1 MNIENLKD
9 AYQFAFNKKAEA
21 IYFKPEQI
29 NLIGESVKYTDNTM
43 VTCALTHGVYLLI
56 SKNNQ
61 SLYRFWSFSHP
72 AIKCF
77 EKRQFNRNKEQSWIK
92 FSLNIFGQFSNHGID
107 IDSGYNIFLW
117 GNLYDNK
124 NAGHHIELLTI
135 HALND
140 QLGANFK
147 SNLSNNFP
155 KNNSEHLIVISN
167 THTPHKITNSPL
179 INQQTKNKS
188 KWEQYIA
195 SEQLLIDESLVAIK
209 SENIIEIGRLINEN
223 HILLCDVLE
232 IVPPEIDIMVTEA
245 RKINGVLGSRMTGCG
260 FGGSTISLIKE
271 EAINTFVEQMSEIYE
286 FETDVKNSFY
296 IANIGD
302 EVFKLYDIDSY

>member
-1 MNIENLKD
+1 MVSC
-9 AYQFAFNKKAEA
+9 AF
-21 IYFKPEQI
+21 
-29 NLIGESVKYTDNTM
+29 S
-43 VTCALTHGVYLLI
+43 HGVYLI
-56 SKNNQ
+56 VSKNNQ
-61 SLYRFWSFSHP
+61 SQYRFWSFSHP

-107 IDSGYNIFLW
+107 INCGFDMFLW

-124 NAGHHIELLTI
+124 NAGHQIESLTS
-135 HALND
+135 HVLNQ
-140 QLGANFK
+140 QLGV
-147 SNLSNNFP
+147 NLNLNTSNNYP
-155 KNNSEHLIVISN
+155 KINSEHLIVISN
-167 THTPHKITNSPL
+167 THIPHKISNSPL

-188 KWEQYIA
+188 KWEQYLA
-195 SEQLLIDESLVAIK
+195 SEKLLIEESLAAIK

-245 RKINGVLGSRMTGCG
+245 SKIDGVLGSRMTGCG

-271 EAINTFVEQMSEIYE
+271 EAIHTFVEQMSEIYE

-302 EVFKLYDIDSY
+302 EVFKLYELV

>member
-1 MNIENLKD
+1 MNIENIKE
-9 AYQFAFNKKAEA
+9 AFQFAFKKNAEA

-29 NLIGESVKYTDNTM
+29 NLIGESVKYVNNT
-43 VTCALTHGVYLLI
+43 VVACALSHGVYLLI

-61 SLYRFWSFSHP
+61 SQYRFWSFSHP

-92 FSLNIFGQFSNHGID
+92 FSLNIFAQFINHGID
-107 IDSGYNIFLW
+107 IDSGFDIFLW

-124 NAGHHIELLTI
+124 NAGHHIESLTSY
-135 HALND
+135 ALNQ
-140 QLGANFK
+140 QLGE
-147 SNLSNNFP
+147 NLNLNTTNIYP
-155 KNNSEHLIVISN
+155 KINSEHLIVISN
-167 THTPHKITNSPL
+167 THTPHKISNSPL

-195 SEQLLIDESLVAIK
+195 SEKLLIEESLVAIK

-223 HILLCDVLE
+223 HILLRDVLE
-232 IVPPEIDIMVTEA
+232 IVPPEIDIVVTEA
-245 RKINGVLGSRMTGCG
+245 RKINGVLASRMTGCG

-271 EAINTFVEQMSEIYE
+271 EAINIFVEQMSEIYE
-286 FETDVKNSFY
+286 FETDEKNSFY
-296 IANIGD
+296 TANIGA
-302 EVFKLYDIDSY
+302 EVFKLYELE

>member
-1 MNIENLKD
+1 MTLHELKT
-9 AYQFAFNKKAEA
+9 AFEFVFKKNSEVV
-21 IYFKPEQI
+21 YFKPEQFR
-29 NLIGESVKYTDNTM
+29 LLGETVSSHIGTTTSCVM
-43 VTCALTHGVYLLI
+43 SHGVYLLI
-56 SKNNQ
+56 SKNNEER
-61 SLYRFWSFSHP
+61 YGFWSFSQYRP
-72 AIKCF
+72 KYF
-77 EKRQFNRNKEQSWIK
+77 VKKQLTRNKEQSWIK
-92 FSLNIFGQFSNHGID
+92 YSLNIFAQFINHGID
-107 IDSGYNIFLW
+107 IDSGYDIFLW

-124 NAGHHIELLTI
+124 NAGHHIESLTS
-135 HALND
+135 HALNK
-140 QLGANFK
+140 QLGVNLNF
-147 SNLSNNFP
+147 NTTNNYP
-155 KNNSEHLIVISN
+155 KINSEHLIVISN
-167 THTPHKITNSPL
+167 THTPHKISNSPL

-195 SEQLLIDESLVAIK
+195 SEKLLIEESLVAIK

-245 RKINGVLGSRMTGCG
+245 RKIDGVLASRMTGCG

-302 EVFKLYDIDSY
+302 EVFKLYEFE